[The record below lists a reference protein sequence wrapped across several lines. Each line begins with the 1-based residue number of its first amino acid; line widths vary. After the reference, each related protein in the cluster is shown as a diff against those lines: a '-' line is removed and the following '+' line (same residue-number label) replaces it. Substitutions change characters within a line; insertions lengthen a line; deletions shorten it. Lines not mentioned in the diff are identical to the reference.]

1 MWNHYSSLWLAVVF
15 AHFAQTAWPWLS
27 LTCQP
32 DFGLWTRHPH
42 STCFVFARIPC
53 SSQPSFSTWPSYAEA
68 FEVPSVYKMCV
79 WETYLPAFLI
89 FFFWC
94 SFWGVV
100 GWGWF
105 FICLSGG
112 RWDSLGIS
120 VFVMHFQGQGFPS
133 RVGRWE
139 QDIARPGIL
148 REALTSVC

>member
-1 MWNHYSSLWLAVVF
+1 MWNHYSSLWLAVAF
-15 AHFAQTAWPWLS
+15 AHFAQTAWPWLT

-89 FFFWC
+89 FFF
-94 SFWGVV
+94 FGVLFGGAV

-105 FICLSGG
+105 FRCLSGG

-120 VFVMHFQGQGFPS
+120 VLSCISKDRAFLFE
-133 RVGRWE
+133 WE